1 MSLTLPTYADI
12 EAAAARLDGRAVK
25 TPLIESPVLN
35 QRMGGRVFLKLENL
49 QRVGAFKFRGAFNRL
64 SLIPES
70 ERAKGVV
77 AFSSGN
83 HAQGVAAAA
92 GMLGI
97 RAAIV
102 MPSDAPHAK
111 IEGTRA
117 LGAEV
122 IFCARNDDRAAI
134 GQTIASERGAAL
146 IRPFDDAAIIAGQGT
161 VGLELARQA
170 AELGAELDDVFVPCG
185 GGGLVS
191 GVALA
196 LSHLSPG
203 TRVTSVEPENYD
215 GMRRSLSAGVRS
227 RAPGGSPSLAD
238 ALLTLMPGEIPFAL
252 AASRL
257 EPGLTINDGEL
268 SRAVSYAAQ
277 RLKLI
282 IEPGGA
288 AGLAALLAGKITAR
302 NKAIAL
308 IISGGNCDFATVATA
323 CDRVPEP

>member
-1 MSLTLPTYADI
+1 MSLVLPTYADI
-12 EAAAARLDGRAVK
+12 EAAAARLAGQAVK
-25 TPLIESPVLN
+25 TPLIESPMLN
-35 QRMGGRVFLKLENL
+35 ARTGGRVLLKMENL
-49 QRVGAFKFRGAFNRL
+49 QRIGAFKFRGAFNRI
-64 SLIPES
+64 SLIPEN

-92 GMLGI
+92 HLLGI
-97 RAAIV
+97 KAAIV

-134 GQTIASERGAAL
+134 AQTIAEERGATL

-161 VGLELARQA
+161 VGLELGRQA
-170 AELGAELDDVFVPCG
+170 AELGIALDDVIVPCG

-196 LSHLSPG
+196 LSHLSPD
-203 TRVTSVEPENYD
+203 TRVISVEPENYD
-215 GMRRSLSAGVRS
+215 GMRRSLAAGSRS
-227 RAPGGSPSLAD
+227 KAPGGSPSLAD
-238 ALLTLMPGEIPFAL
+238 SLLTVMPGEIPFAL

-257 EPGLTINDGEL
+257 APGLTISDAEL
-268 SRAVSYAAQ
+268 DRAVSYAAQ

-282 IEPGGA
+282 VEPGGA
-288 AGLAALLAGKITAR
+288 AALAALLAGKISTR
-302 NKAIAL
+302 NKAIAV
-308 IISGGNCDFATVATA
+308 IISGGNCDFATVAAA